1 MAIDNYFAPTYK
13 IYVKGKLLSST
24 RLRCVESVEIKETVE
39 GADTCSIKI
48 SDPNFLFIDDNIF
61 KEKNSL
67 KVVMG
72 ISSCSVTQT
81 FEGYISAVDVEFPES
96 GIPSLTITGMDKTH
110 LMNRKKKSRTFTK
123 KTRAQI
129 VAKIAKSYGFK
140 CVVEKNYK
148 FKTVSSISQSSQT
161 DADFLQKLA
170 GDELYPF
177 TCRLVGNT
185 IYYVK
190 KGKLGTPVMTLHY
203 LDYPHEIQS
212 FSPKVNTETRQEET
226 QTKTVTN
233 SKKTTT
239 GSSSSTTSKSSSTSS
254 SKTSKKKD
262 TKSSSTPKNNNNGKK
277 DISTWDSTHHKWV

>member
-48 SDPNFLFIDDNIF
+48 QDPNFLFIDDNIF

-67 KVVMG
+67 KVVIG

-81 FEGYISAVDVEFPES
+81 FEGYISAVDIEFPES

-110 LMNRKKKSRTFTK
+110 LMNRKKKSRTFKNT
-123 KTRAQI
+123 TRAKV

-185 IYYVK
+185 VYYVK
-190 KGKLGTPVMTLHY
+190 KGKLGTSKMTLHY

-239 GSSSSTTSKSSSTSS
+239 NSSSTSKSSSSSSS
-254 SKTSKKKD
+254 SKTSTKKD
-262 TKSSSTPKNNNNGKK
+262 TKSSSTPSNNSSKK